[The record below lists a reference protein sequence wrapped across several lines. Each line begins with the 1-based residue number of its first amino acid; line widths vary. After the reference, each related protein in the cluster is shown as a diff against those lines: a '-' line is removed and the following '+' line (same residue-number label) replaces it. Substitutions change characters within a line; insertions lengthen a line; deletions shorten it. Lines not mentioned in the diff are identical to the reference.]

1 MLGKKGFIWLIFPH
15 CSSML
20 KEARTGTQ
28 KDRSL
33 KAGAAAEA
41 REVLFTGLLSTASSA
56 CFLIALRMTHTGMTL
71 TTMGWALPQQS
82 LIKKMLYN
90 WI

>member
-1 MLGKKGFIWLIFPH
+1 
-15 CSSML
+15 ML

-28 KDRSL
+28 KDRRL

-41 REVLFTGLLSTASSA
+41 REVLFTGLLCTASSA

-71 TTMGWALPQQS
+71 TTMGWALLQQS